1 MYFGSPVAGP
11 FTVGAS
17 VLTPHSVLG
26 KKKKKVKKRKKKS
39 VWGHFPAPLKSDA
52 VLHSLKPQST
62 LQRGETKW
70 QSPWKCIMWT
80 AESPLFSTQPHCLTK
95 QY

>member
-1 MYFGSPVAGP
+1 MYFGPPVDGP

-17 VLTPHSVLG
+17 VLPLVLCL
-26 KKKKKVKKRKKKS
+26 KEEKKS
-39 VWGHFPAPLKSDA
+39 VWGHFPAPLKPDA

-80 AESPLFSTQPHCLTK
+80 LESPLLSTQPHGLTK